1 MTTLLKKKQK
11 FFQNFL
17 KIEKIVSKFNEN
29 LDSPMKNFPEEIF
42 GSRSWNF
49 KIIIIRDEK
58 FPQDEKNVED
68 DHKSN
73 IEQKPW
79 ENQTDKKKSKKK
91 KLSSF

>member
-1 MTTLLKKKQK
+1 M
-11 FFQNFL
+11 
-17 KIEKIVSKFNEN
+17 SKFNEN

-68 DHKSN
+68 DHKSD

-79 ENQTDKKKSKKK
+79 ENRTDKKNLKKK
-91 KLSSF
+91 IILILKIRIKFIRTEKNIEDDHKF